1 MRVNNKIRQYFIY
14 NQLSLLLFATVIL
27 GCTNQQSSKLA
38 TKPTSTSTIN
48 TIIAESSFSQKPQS
62 TNTETKSSISSSKTT
77 SNSQQISV
85 SQQNKSIN
93 NSKIKFGWHQDLNVD
108 NVAYDLYIPNSYN
121 QNKPIRSLLVLPGW
135 NYSRTSWIE
144 NTSLKKYSD
153 RYGYIL
159 ILPEMGKTLYAS
171 KYYPETSMKWNRISG
186 GKFIQENFIPA
197 IQKEYGLLQSDQY
210 NTLLGLSTGGR
221 GVALIAL
228 ENPGLF
234 AAGASLSGDF
244 SQENT
249 PSDRLMTSVYG
260 SFWQFKDRWLGRDN
274 PQSRVAEWKM
284 PLYLAHGI
292 QDNIVP
298 ENQSRLFYNA
308 LIKKHGDKIK
318 IQYNAVQ
325 NAQHDYNFWDGQ
337 LTEVF
342 RFFDTIEKE

>member
-1 MRVNNKIRQYFIY
+1 MRVKNKIRQYFID
-14 NQLSLLLFATVIL
+14 NQLSLLLFTTVIL

-38 TKPTSTSTIN
+38 IKPTSTSTIN
-48 TIIAESSFSQKPQS
+48 TIVVESSSQEKPQS
-62 TNTETKSSISSSKTT
+62 ENTETKSTRSSSKIT
-77 SNSQQISV
+77 SNLQQISV

-93 NSKIKFGWHQDLNVD
+93 NSKLQPGWHKDFNVD
-108 NVAYDLYIPNSYN
+108 NVAYDLYIPSSYN
-121 QNKPIRSLLVLPGW
+121 QNKLIRSLLVLPGW

-144 NTSLKKYSD
+144 NTDLKKYSD
-153 RYGYIL
+153 RYGYIM

-171 KYYPETSMKWNRISG
+171 TYYPETSMKWNSISG
-186 GKFIQENFIPA
+186 GKFIKDNFIPA
-197 IQKEYGLLQSDQY
+197 IQQQHGFLQPDQY

-260 SFWQFKDRWLGRDN
+260 SFWEFKYRWLGRDN
-274 PQSRVAEWKM
+274 PQSRVAEWKI

-298 ENQSRLFYNA
+298 ESQSRLFHDA
-308 LIKKHGDKIK
+308 LIKHHGDKIK
-318 IQYNAVQ
+318 IQYDAVQ
-325 NAQHDYNFWDGQ
+325 NAQHDYNFWGGQ
-337 LTEVF
+337 LPYVF
-342 RFFDTIEKE
+342 QFFSNNN

>member
-1 MRVNNKIRQYFIY
+1 MRVKYKIRQYFIG
-14 NQLSLLLFATVIL
+14 NQLSLILLATIIL

-38 TKPTSTSTIN
+38 TKLTSTSTKN
-48 TIIAESSFSQKPQS
+48 TIFAESSSEEKPQS
-62 TNTETKSSISSSKTT
+62 KNTETKSISSFSKMT

-85 SQQNKSIN
+85 SQQNKSIS
-93 NSKIKFGWHQDLNVD
+93 NSKLKPGWNKDLNVD

-121 QNKPIRSLLVLPGW
+121 QKKPIRSLLVLPGW
-135 NYSRTSWIE
+135 NYSRASWIE
-144 NTSLKKYSD
+144 NTNLKKYSD

-171 KYYPETSMKWNRISG
+171 TYYPETSMKWNSISG
-186 GKFIQENFIPA
+186 GKFIKENFIPA
-197 IQKEYGLLQSDQY
+197 IQQEYGLLQPDQY

-260 SFWQFKDRWLGRDN
+260 SFWEFKDRWLGRDN
-274 PQSRVAEWKM
+274 PQSRVVEWKM

-298 ENQSRLFYNA
+298 ESQSRLFHDA
-308 LIKKHGDKIK
+308 LIKQHGDQVIV
-318 IQYNAVQ
+318 QYNPVQ
-325 NAQHDYNFWDGQ
+325 NAQHDYKFWGEQ
-337 LTEVF
+337 LPYVF
-342 RFFDTIEKE
+342 QFFLNND